1 MIKVGQQSKAKY
13 WGKYTVRKV
22 ARPRKPVECH
32 NSEQGV
38 VYFEPTIVQLEW
50 EKPPSDDKHEFWFPY
65 WMTIE
70 GKEKFGQYAPMIG
83 QKTLFELLQDA
94 IEQGFFSEN
103 FLRKLHTV
111 ISKRLDKTS
120 AT

>member
-22 ARPRKPVECH
+22 ARPKKSVECH
-32 NSEQGV
+32 NTEQGV
-38 VYFEPTIVQLEW
+38 VFFEPTIVQLEW
-50 EKPPSDDKHEFWFPY
+50 EKPPSEDKHEFWFPY

-83 QKTLFELLQDA
+83 EKTLLELFQDA
-94 IEQGFFSEN
+94 IEQSFFSDK
-103 FLRKLHTV
+103 FLNDLRRAISDKLGG
-111 ISKRLDKTS
+111 
-120 AT
+120 